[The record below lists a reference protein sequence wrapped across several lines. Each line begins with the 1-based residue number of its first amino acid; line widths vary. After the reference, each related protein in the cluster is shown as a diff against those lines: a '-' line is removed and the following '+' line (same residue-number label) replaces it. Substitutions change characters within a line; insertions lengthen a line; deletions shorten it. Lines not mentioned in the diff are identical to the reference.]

1 MRTKPNHRRGRLCW
15 LARLLSATRSGYGRV
30 VGFLVRVPVIPL
42 AVLAVASPGAVM
54 LFTRLPSTFL
64 PAADHGA
71 LFLDIQLPHAASL
84 DRTQPLMAATQEPLS
99 APEVIES
106 VVSLADFSP

>member
-42 AVLAVASPGAVM
+42 AVLAVASAGAVM

-64 PAADHGA
+64 PDEDQGA
-71 LFLDIQLPHAASL
+71 LFLDIQIPDAASL
-84 DRTQPLMAATQEPLS
+84 DRTQQLMAGIQETLS
-99 APEVIES
+99 AT
-106 VVSLADFSP
+106 A